1 MVGRRAIFF
10 DRDGVLSIPTVRGGR
25 AYAPLALDEFR
36 LYPEADKAVQIAK
49 AAGFVCIVATNQ
61 PDVSS
66 GKVSQSTIDEMHS
79 ILRRKL
85 RIDDIEVSFDESGS
99 DAPRRKPNP
108 GMLIGSARKWGIDLS
123 QSFMIGDTWKDIEAA
138 HRAGCRSV
146 LIDRRYENEPK
157 LISSDFHARDVLD
170 AVLWC
175 VGQQVTQL

>member
-1 MVGRRAIFF
+1 VVSRRAIFF

-25 AYAPLALDEFR
+25 PYAPLTLDEFR
-36 LYPEADKAVQIAK
+36 LYPEAKKAVQIAK
-49 AAGFVCIVATNQ
+49 ASGFICIVATNQ
-61 PDVSS
+61 PDVAN
-66 GKVSQSTIDEMHS
+66 GKVAQSTIDEMHL
-79 ILRRKL
+79 ILSSRL
-85 RIDDIEVSFDESGS
+85 EIDDIEVSFDESGS

-138 HRAGCRSV
+138 HRAGCRAA

-157 LISSDFHARDVLD
+157 SISSDFHARDVLD

-175 VGQQVTQL
+175 IRQQVTQL